1 MFEIME
7 NITDGVEADLLGH
20 QEKLVVGVQKT
31 RQTKKRWGMNN
42 SSKNEELNKKSVMG
56 IKLLVFQ

>member
-31 RQTKKRWGMNN
+31 RQMKKRWGMNN